1 MFMFKYI
8 WYFKACWK
16 L

>member
-1 MFMFKYI
+1 MFKYI